1 LLFMRQALHFSFQL
15 LPLRVGN
22 HERCAGQLQTSEM
35 GWQHLHLM
43 SHDAVVK
50 HPSPN

>member
-1 LLFMRQALHFSFQL
+1 LLFKRQALHFSFQ
-15 LPLRVGN
+15 RCHCVGD
-22 HERCAGQLQTSEM
+22 HERCAGQLQTAEM

-50 HPSPN
+50 QPSPN